1 MTNQER
7 YVFNRDEY
15 SDKDQILWDDWAG
28 DMDIDVPQEEDKLE
42 WIAYVQ
48 RRNSTRM
55 SINRMAQSRKANWR
69 LVSFDR
75 GKSIRKLRNVSLIK
89 NEVPERA
96 KRIGQHLSSARK
108 ETELFS
114 EIEKLSAA
122 NKKYCKEIGAV
133 LLGAAMFI
141 SGNIAKMSIDTE
153 TKQQLLNLLD
163 LKADDSPE

>member
-7 YVFNRDEY
+7 YVFNRDTY
-15 SDKDQILWDDWAG
+15 NDKDQILWDDWAS
-28 DMDIDVPQEEDKLE
+28 DMGLDVPQKEDKLE

-48 RRNSTRM
+48 LRNSTKM

-69 LVSFDR
+69 LVTFDR
-75 GKSIRKLRNVSLIK
+75 GKSIRKLCNVNLIN

-96 KRIGQHLSSARK
+96 KRIGQHISSARK
-108 ETELFS
+108 ETELFA

-141 SGNIAKMSIDTE
+141 SGNIAKMNIDTE
-153 TKQQLLNLLD
+153 TKEQLLLLLD
-163 LKADDSPE
+163 LKADEK